1 MKVRFLGLLAALV
14 AASLSPH
21 ARASSD
27 DAWAAFRADV
37 TRACTAQ
44 AKKTYADA
52 VVVVDA
58 NGSASYGIAL
68 VYARL
73 PAPKGATPSPGLATV
88 VCVYDKKSKKA
99 ELSGEFRT
107 VNP

>member
-1 MKVRFLGLLAALV
+1 MRTLSSLLSLLALAGAL
-14 AASLSPH
+14 P

-44 AKKTYADA
+44 AKKNYADA

-58 NGSASYGIAL
+58 FGSASYGFAL
-68 VYARL
+68 VYAHL
-73 PAPKGATPSPGLATV
+73 PAPKGAMLAPGLATI
-88 VCVYDKKSKKA
+88 VCVYDKKTKKA